1 MEKLELTC
9 IGCPLGCSVKV
20 TLENNIIISVEG
32 NTCKRGEIYARKEI
46 TAPTRIVTSTVRV
59 TGSDISMVSCKTAS
73 DIPKEKIFD
82 VIDALKDISVA
93 APVRIG
99 DVLVKN
105 VSGTGVDI
113 IATKNANTIYM

>member
-1 MEKLELTC
+1 MEKHELTC
-9 IGCPLGCSVKV
+9 IGCPLGCNVKV

-99 DVLVKN
+99 DVLVKD

-113 IATKNANTIYM
+113 IATRNAKTI

>member
-1 MEKLELTC
+1 
-9 IGCPLGCSVKV
+9 
-20 TLENNIIISVEG
+20 
-32 NTCKRGEIYARKEI
+32 
-46 TAPTRIVTSTVRV
+46 
-59 TGSDISMVSCKTAS
+59 MVSCKTAS

-99 DVLVKN
+99 DVLVKD

-113 IATKNANTIYM
+113 IATKNAKTI

>member
-1 MEKLELTC
+1 MEKHELTC

-59 TGSDISMVSCKTAS
+59 TGSD
-73 DIPKEKIFD
+73 FD
-82 VIDALKDISVA
+82 GFLQNSK
-93 APVRIG
+93 
-99 DVLVKN
+99 
-105 VSGTGVDI
+105 
-113 IATKNANTIYM
+113 